1 MTEIKFSMDEII
13 KEIANLPTDEM
24 SEIFEQFT
32 GLNLIQVFNDEELYK
47 EYQAEL
53 QKLIDKY
60 GKLLR
65 ATESIFKGLN
75 EKDAA

>member
-13 KEIANLPTDEM
+13 KEVANLPTDEM

-32 GLNLIQVFNDEELYK
+32 GLNLIQVFNNEELYK
-47 EYQAEL
+47 EYQTTLEN
-53 QKLIDKY
+53 LIEKY

-65 ATESIFKGLN
+65 ATTCIYDGLN
-75 EKDAA
+75 TKDAV